1 MAGPV
6 WRAAAT
12 DTECLD
18 RSQNQNQARC
28 LRPPRPHRP
37 APPRQTGRTHPEGA
51 AELGVGS
58 VGSGSE
64 PEPSAADIMATAST
78 SGQSSFGLGKK
89 KKSPGLMDQLSKLFG
104 GEKKKRSKGS
114 FRGHQAA
121 SPQQP
126 SARRRTNE
134 NAVVHFFRSLVSSP
148 PPKSTWREVLGL
160 SHVGHVFTPGAR
172 WALMTQKRPF
182 THTLTVLTDGLFV
195 SEQSS
200 LLLFASIQ
208 SDSLLLDDFETAQLF
223 MTRPPRRELR
233 ARSRRSGDAENKA
246 RCPGSSTWEK
256 PSPVLPQNAG
266 APSSKLSADLHRSDP
281 TGPEQHQA
289 GEAEPQESDPQPQQ
303 MLTD

>member
-28 LRPPRPHRP
+28 LRPHRPHPPRGAPGPSDGPPRP
-37 APPRQTGRTHPEGA
+37 RQSDRTHPEGE

-114 FRGHQAA
+114 FRGHLAA

-134 NAVVHFFRSLVSSP
+134 NAVVHFFRSLASASRTESTKSPVRRRRDQSTLSRLFNLGETKSRP
-148 PPKSTWREVLGL
+148 PPKRWSTI
-160 SHVGHVFTPGAR
+160 F
-172 WALMTQKRPF
+172 
-182 THTLTVLTDGLFV
+182 
-195 SEQSS
+195 
-200 LLLFASIQ
+200 
-208 SDSLLLDDFETAQLF
+208 
-223 MTRPPRRELR
+223 
-233 ARSRRSGDAENKA
+233 
-246 RCPGSSTWEK
+246 
-256 PSPVLPQNAG
+256 
-266 APSSKLSADLHRSDP
+266 
-281 TGPEQHQA
+281 
-289 GEAEPQESDPQPQQ
+289 
-303 MLTD
+303 